1 MEEPQATTIDK
12 QRIQFMLFVN
22 HYSKGDQ
29 QAKMIRQVLSDLGGD
44 DCFGLQVVHIS
55 SQPSLVEYFR
65 LVAIPALVKTEPL
78 PTQVLTG
85 SDLAQ
90 QLRYWWPRWKIS
102 LQEEALPQLGDK
114 HLSNGEG
121 VIGPEGVM
129 LPAGISRQVFQ
140 LSDEVF
146 RLKQESEALEEQL
159 KFRDRVIA
167 ILAHD
172 LRTPLTTASLA
183 IETLE
188 KGLKQSQQLAASIEA
203 SGSTVSNGA
212 IPSAVELSDDMML
225 RLADQARSQLRK
237 LDRMMDDILQAAQG
251 EADQLSI
258 QPEKLNLQRLCH
270 DMTLQ
275 LRDRLSAKSL
285 HMDADIPSDL
295 PPVCADA
302 ERIRQVLNNLF
313 DNAIKYTPAGG
324 HLSIACLH
332 RTSQTV
338 QISLCDTGPGIP
350 AEAEETIFDDAFR
363 LPRDQQTSGYGIGL
377 SLCRRI
383 ICAHYGRIWVSPR
396 SPHGSCFHF
405 TLPVYF

>member
-12 QRIQFMLFVN
+12 QRVQFMLFVN

-29 QAKMIRQVLSDLGGD
+29 QAQLIRQALSELGGD

-85 SDLAQ
+85 TDLVQ
-90 QLRYWWPRWKIS
+90 QLRYWWPRWQIA
-102 LQEEALPQLGDK
+102 LQEESLPQFNDK
-114 HLSNGEG
+114 RLPSEG

-188 KGLKQSQQLAASIEA
+188 KGLKQSQQWLAAA
-203 SGSTVSNGA
+203 DVPAPSGGA
-212 IPSAVELSDDMML
+212 IPNHSPLSDEMML

-270 DMTLQ
+270 DIMLQ

-285 HMDADIPSDL
+285 HMDADIPTDL

-324 HLSIACLH
+324 RLSLACLH

-350 AEAEETIFDDAFR
+350 PEAEETIFDDAFR